1 MLILNKFILIK
12 VLPTLIIFSCAVQG
26 PATGGPIDKTGP
38 QLVAVEPINNST
50 NISTDQ
56 NITLTFNE
64 LLDPISVPYSINIQD
79 QQEYRLK
86 IKGRK
91 VVISPLNKWKH
102 DEPLRIDISRRVRD
116 FQKNLMSSPI
126 QLIFSPNL
134 QIPSGKIRG
143 NIKGII
149 KNKLVEIGLYRW
161 PIYDSLILM
170 QKVEANDKGDFI
182 FNSVSNGK
190 YTIIA
195 LEGILNNVKSQINK
209 KRYSVSTSNFLNI
222 TTNNNLEK
230 LDLILSE
237 PIERM
242 RITSIDMESQYSSI
256 ITMDNNDK
264 EIYVIDSTLSVGD
277 SVYINLSK
285 TNRVESYQIPEYSF
299 ILPLITDTLAP
310 YLESSYFEDQNF
322 IINFSE
328 PVEVKEDAIIFFND
342 SLLKPLSFK
351 YESPISIT
359 IQNFSNS
366 IKEIQIRGSKI
377 FDWSQNSF
385 LDSNKTVSTIRN
397 NREKVKVFGGNI
409 FGKVIYNEEYPIK
422 IEAQNINSKQ
432 NYITTVVNNEFEIVN
447 LEPGLY
453 TLWAFEAINY
463 MNRDIYHSGSLQPF
477 HRSAKFSFYLD
488 TIDVRAR
495 WDIENINIKFDE

>member
-1 MLILNKFILIK
+1 MAIYI
-12 VLPTLIIFSCAVQG
+12 
-26 PATGGPIDKTGP
+26 ATW
-38 QLVAVEPINNST
+38 
-50 NISTDQ
+50 NIE
-56 NITLTFNE
+56 N
-64 LLDPISVPYSINIQD
+64 
-79 QQEYRLK
+79 RL
-86 IKGRK
+86 
-91 VVISPLNKWKH
+91 
-102 DEPLRIDISRRVRD
+102 
-116 FQKNLMSSPI
+116 
-126 QLIFSPNL
+126 
-134 QIPSGKIRG
+134 
-143 NIKGII
+143 
-149 KNKLVEIGLYRW
+149 
-161 PIYDSLILM
+161 
-170 QKVEANDKGDFI
+170 
-182 FNSVSNGK
+182 
-190 YTIIA
+190 
-195 LEGILNNVKSQINK
+195 
-209 KRYSVSTSNFLNI
+209 
-222 TTNNNLEK
+222 
-230 LDLILSE
+230 
-237 PIERM
+237 
-242 RITSIDMESQYSSI
+242 
-256 ITMDNNDK
+256 NDK
-264 EIYVIDSTLSVGD
+264 EIYVIDSTIAVGD

-310 YLESSYFEDQNF
+310 YLESSYFEGQNF

-366 IKEIQIRGSKI
+366 IKEIQIIGSKI

-422 IEAQNINSKQ
+422 VEAQNINSKQ